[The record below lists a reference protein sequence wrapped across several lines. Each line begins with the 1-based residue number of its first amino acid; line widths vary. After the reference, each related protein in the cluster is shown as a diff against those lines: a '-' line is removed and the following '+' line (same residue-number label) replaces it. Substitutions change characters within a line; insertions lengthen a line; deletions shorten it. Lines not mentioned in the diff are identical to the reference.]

1 MHPQRFCTHKKF
13 KYTMKKF
20 LIIGLLAMM
29 GLGMT
34 GCTINSSS
42 EPSGSKIHQKTIDL
56 NVKASSW
63 IWDAG
68 ANMYYCHFDLPEL
81 TSDIYNYAEVSVN
94 REYKPGTKDAYQVAL
109 PETTYLTETVNNQ
122 NVFYQQHIDYAYGV
136 GFVEIFLTL
145 SDFYYEGFHPEAMYF
160 RLQLTY

>member
-1 MHPQRFCTHKKF
+1 
-13 KYTMKKF
+13 MKKY
-20 LIIGLLAMM
+20 LLIGLVAMM

-42 EPSGSKIHQKTIDL
+42 EPSERMHKQTIDL

-81 TSDIYNYAEVSVN
+81 TSDIYNYAEVSIN
-94 REYKPGTKDAYQVAL
+94 REYNTGSSKAYQVAL
-109 PETTYLTETVNNQ
+109 PETTYLTEKVNNQ
-122 NVFYQQHIDYAYGV
+122 DYFYQQHIDYAYGV
-136 GFVEIFLTL
+136 GFVEIFLTF
-145 SDFYYEGFHPEAMYF
+145 SDYIYDQQPDPMVF
-160 RLQLTY
+160 RMQLTY

>member
-1 MHPQRFCTHKKF
+1 
-13 KYTMKKF
+13 MKKY
-20 LIIGLLAMM
+20 LLIGLVAMM

-42 EPSGSKIHQKTIDL
+42 EPSERMHKQTIDL

-94 REYKPGTKDAYQVAL
+94 REYNTGSSKAYQVAL
-109 PETTYLTETVNNQ
+109 PETTYLTEKVNNQ
-122 NVFYQQHIDYAYGV
+122 DYFYQQHIDYAYGV
-136 GFVEIFLTL
+136 GFVEIFLTF
-145 SDFYYEGFHPEAMYF
+145 SDYVYDQQPDPMVF
-160 RLQLTY
+160 RMQLTY

>member
-1 MHPQRFCTHKKF
+1 
-13 KYTMKKF
+13 MKKY
-20 LIIGLLAMM
+20 LLIGLVAMM

-42 EPSGSKIHQKTIDL
+42 EPSERMHKQTIDL

-81 TSDIYNYAEVSVN
+81 TGDIYNYAEVSIN
-94 REYKPGTKDAYQVAL
+94 REYNTGSSKAYQVAL
-109 PETTYLTETVNNQ
+109 PETTYLTEKVNNQ
-122 NVFYQQHIDYAYGV
+122 DYFYQQHIDYAYGV
-136 GFVEIFLTL
+136 GFVEIFCTI
-145 SDFYYEGFHPEAMYF
+145 SDYYYEGFTPEAMIF
-160 RLQLTY
+160 RMQLTY

>member
-1 MHPQRFCTHKKF
+1 
-13 KYTMKKF
+13 MKKY
-20 LIIGLLAMM
+20 LLIGLVAMM

-42 EPSGSKIHQKTIDL
+42 EPSERMHKQTIDL

-81 TSDIYNYAEVSVN
+81 TGDIYNYAEVSIN
-94 REYKPGTKDAYQVAL
+94 REYNTGSSKAYQVAL
-109 PETTYLTETVNNQ
+109 PETTYLTEKVNNQ
-122 NVFYQQHIDYAYGV
+122 DYFYQQHIDYAYGV
-136 GFVEIFLTL
+136 GFVEIFLTF
-145 SDFYYEGFHPEAMYF
+145 SDYVYDQQPETMNF
-160 RLQLTY
+160 RMQLTY

>member
-1 MHPQRFCTHKKF
+1 
-13 KYTMKKF
+13 
-20 LIIGLLAMM
+20 M

-34 GCTINSSS
+34 GCTINSSN
-42 EPSGSKIHQKTIDL
+42 EPSERMHKQTIDL

-94 REYKPGTKDAYQVAL
+94 REYNTGSSKAYQVAL
-109 PETTYLTETVNNQ
+109 PETTYLTEKVNNQ
-122 NVFYQQHIDYAYGV
+122 DYFYQQHIDYAYGV
-136 GFVEIFLTL
+136 GFVEIFLTF
-145 SDFYYEGFHPEAMYF
+145 SDYVYDQQPDPMVF
-160 RLQLTY
+160 RMQLTY

>member
-1 MHPQRFCTHKKF
+1 
-13 KYTMKKF
+13 MKKY
-20 LIIGLLAMM
+20 LLIGLVAMM

-42 EPSGSKIHQKTIDL
+42 EPSERMHKQTIDL

-81 TSDIYNYAEVSVN
+81 TGDIYNYAEVSVN
-94 REYKPGTKDAYQVAL
+94 REYNTGSSKAYQVAL
-109 PETTYLTETVNNQ
+109 PETTYLTEKVNNQ
-122 NVFYQQHIDYAYGV
+122 DYFYQQHIDYAYGV
-136 GFVEIFLTL
+136 GFVEIFLTF
-145 SDFYYEGFHPEAMYF
+145 SDYVYDQQPDPMIF
-160 RLQLTY
+160 RMQLTY

>member
-1 MHPQRFCTHKKF
+1 
-13 KYTMKKF
+13 MKKY
-20 LIIGLLAMM
+20 LLIGLVALM

-42 EPSGSKIHQKTIDL
+42 EPSERMHKQTIDL

-81 TSDIYNYAEVSVN
+81 TGDIYNYAEVSIN
-94 REYKPGTKDAYQVAL
+94 REYNTGSSKAYQVAL
-109 PETTYLTETVNNQ
+109 PETTYLTEKVNNQ
-122 NVFYQQHIDYAYGV
+122 DYFYQQHIDYAYGV
-136 GFVEIFLTL
+136 GFVEIFLTF
-145 SDFYYEGFHPEAMYF
+145 SDYIYDQQPDPMVF
-160 RLQLTY
+160 RMQLTY

>member
-1 MHPQRFCTHKKF
+1 
-13 KYTMKKF
+13 MKKY
-20 LIIGLLAMM
+20 LLIGLVAMM

-34 GCTINSSS
+34 GCTINSSN
-42 EPSGSKIHQKTIDL
+42 EPSERMHKQTIDL

-94 REYKPGTKDAYQVAL
+94 REYNTGSSKAYQVAL
-109 PETTYLTETVNNQ
+109 PETTYLTEKVNNQ
-122 NVFYQQHIDYAYGV
+122 DYFYQQHIDYAYGV
-136 GFVEIFLTL
+136 GFVEIFLTF
-145 SDFYYEGFHPEAMYF
+145 SDYVYDQQPDPMVF
-160 RLQLTY
+160 RMQLTY

>member
-1 MHPQRFCTHKKF
+1 
-13 KYTMKKF
+13 MKKY
-20 LIIGLLAMM
+20 LLIGLVAMM

-42 EPSGSKIHQKTIDL
+42 EPSERMHKQTIDL

-81 TSDIYNYAEVSVN
+81 TGDIYNYAEVSIN
-94 REYKPGTKDAYQVAL
+94 REYNTGSSKAYQVAL
-109 PETTYLTETVNNQ
+109 PETTYLTEKVNNQ
-122 NVFYQQHIDYAYGV
+122 DYFYQQHIDYAYGV
-136 GFVEIFLTL
+136 GFVEIFLTF
-145 SDFYYEGFHPEAMYF
+145 SDYVYDQQPEAMIF
-160 RLQLTY
+160 RMQLTY

>member
-1 MHPQRFCTHKKF
+1 
-13 KYTMKKF
+13 MKKY
-20 LIIGLLAMM
+20 LLIGLVAMM

-42 EPSGSKIHQKTIDL
+42 EPSERMHKQTIDL

-81 TSDIYNYAEVSVN
+81 TSAIYNHAEVSIN
-94 REYKPGTKDAYQVAL
+94 REYNPGSSKAYQVAL
-109 PETTYLTETVNNQ
+109 PETTYLTEKVNNQ
-122 NVFYQQHIDYAYGV
+122 DYFYQQHIDYAYGV
-136 GFVEIFLTL
+136 GFVEIFLTF
-145 SDFYYEGFHPEAMYF
+145 SDYIYDQQPDPMVF
-160 RLQLTY
+160 RMQLTY

>member
-1 MHPQRFCTHKKF
+1 
-13 KYTMKKF
+13 MKKY
-20 LIIGLLAMM
+20 LLIGLVAMM

-42 EPSGSKIHQKTIDL
+42 EPSERMHKQTIDL

-81 TSDIYNYAEVSVN
+81 TGDIYNYAEVSIN
-94 REYKPGTKDAYQVAL
+94 REYNTGSSKAYQVAL
-109 PETTYLTETVNNQ
+109 PETTYLTEKVNNQ
-122 NVFYQQHIDYAYGV
+122 DYFYQQHIDYAYGV
-136 GFVEIFLTL
+136 GFVEIFLTF
-145 SDFYYEGFHPEAMYF
+145 SDYVYDQQPDPMIF
-160 RLQLTY
+160 RMQLTY

>member
-1 MHPQRFCTHKKF
+1 
-13 KYTMKKF
+13 MKKY
-20 LIIGLLAMM
+20 LLIGLVAMM

-42 EPSGSKIHQKTIDL
+42 EPSERMHKQTIDL

-94 REYKPGTKDAYQVAL
+94 REYNTGSSKAYQVAL
-109 PETTYLTETVNNQ
+109 PETTYLTEKVNNQ
-122 NVFYQQHIDYAYGV
+122 DYFYQQHIDYAYGV
-136 GFVEIFLTL
+136 GFVEIFLTF
-145 SDFYYEGFHPEAMYF
+145 SDYVYDQQPDPMIF
-160 RLQLTY
+160 RMQLTY